1 MSDSTP
7 SRSGSLL
14 GALAQIQDLLLDA
27 TGPLAVLH
35 TTALLM
41 TTLLPVRVGCAL
53 VMAADRERATV
64 GGSSARITR
73 LRQLET
79 AQGDGPSLAALAR
92 GVAITIDDVAA
103 DQRWVPLCG
112 RLRTQGVGS
121 LVAMPVQVAG
131 RTVAVATLYIP
142 RHQRLLETHVR
153 GVVALGQAA
162 ATTLL
167 VREGVEEQRLLNEQL
182 QQAAV
187 SRPVIDQA
195 MGIVMVLHGCRAS
208 EAFTLLRER
217 SQSANQPVRKIAADL
232 VAAATGRPPEPA
244 RPFVQRGPRP
254 PQT

>member
-1 MSDSTP
+1 
-7 SRSGSLL
+7 
-14 GALAQIQDLLLDA
+14 
-27 TGPLAVLH
+27 
-35 TTALLM
+35 
-41 TTLLPVRVGCAL
+41 
-53 VMAADRERATV
+53 
-64 GGSSARITR
+64 
-73 LRQLET
+73 
-79 AQGDGPSLAALAR
+79 
-92 GVAITIDDVAA
+92 
-103 DQRWVPLCG
+103 
-112 RLRTQGVGS
+112 
-121 LVAMPVQVAG
+121 
-131 RTVAVATLYIP
+131 RTVAVATLYVP
-142 RHQRLLETHVR
+142 RHQRLLEAHVR

-182 QQAAV
+182 QQAVV

-244 RPFVQRGPRP
+244 RPFVQRAPRP